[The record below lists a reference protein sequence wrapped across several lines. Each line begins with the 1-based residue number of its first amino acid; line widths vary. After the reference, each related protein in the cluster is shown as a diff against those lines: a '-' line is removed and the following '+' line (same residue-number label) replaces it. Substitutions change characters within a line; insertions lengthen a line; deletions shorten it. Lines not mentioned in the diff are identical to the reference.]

1 MSFTQAVGS
10 AFANFFTLSGRAARS
25 EYWYF
30 FLFSFLG
37 SFALGLVDGLIF
49 GASMNGLAPISTIF
63 SLLVVIPGIALGF
76 RRLHDIDKSGWWLLL
91 NFVPVIGW
99 LVLLYFLVKKGTDG
113 GNSYGP
119 DPLGSGAPSRDFG
132 VSPAE

>member
-1 MSFTQAVGS
+1 MSFMGAVQS
-10 AFANFFTLSGRAARS
+10 AFANFFTLSGRASRS

-30 FLFSFLG
+30 FLFCFVGSFL
-37 SFALGLVDGLIF
+37 LGLVDGIVF
-49 GASMNGLAPISTIF
+49 GTSMNGLAPISTIF

-99 LVLLYFLVKKGTDG
+99 LVLIYFLVKKGTEG
-113 GNSYGP
+113 ANSYGL
-119 DPLGSGAPSRDFG
+119 DPLGGGATAGFG
-132 VSPAE
+132 ATPAE